1 MVNYIRIFVLIGN
14 TVMILCKEKV
24 AQWGGTR
31 VRAAPFIPSGP
42 VLGAEDRSIAP
53 DETGI
58 IYSSNK

>member
-1 MVNYIRIFVLIGN
+1 
-14 TVMILCKEKV
+14 MILCKEKV

-31 VRAAPFIPSGP
+31 VRAAPFLPSGP
-42 VLGAEDRSIAP
+42 VLGAEGRSVAP

>member
-1 MVNYIRIFVLIGN
+1 MQIFVLIGN

-31 VRAAPFIPSGP
+31 VRAAPFLPSGP
-42 VLGAEDRSIAP
+42 VLGAEGRSVAP
-53 DETGI
+53 DGTGI